1 MKPGHARDPV
11 RNVAERRAGWKAKR
25 NLVIPKDNP
34 QSRFIRPRLMEALHF
49 SFLWS
54 RRRAGAHQRAAM
66 NFVAGSPWLYS
77 PQQNKN
83 EHDD

>member
-1 MKPGHARDPV
+1 VKLGYVLDPV

-34 QSRFIRPRLMEALHF
+34 QSRFIRSRLMEALHF

-54 RRRAGAHQRAAM
+54 RRRAGAHKRAAM
-66 NFVAGSPWLYS
+66 KVLAGLAVAKFGPAK
-77 PQQNKN
+77 Q
-83 EHDD
+83 E